1 MLEIGEKDWNVSSV
15 IIFYNFFT
23 SNMLKTILEQ
33 NHVTEKAKHFEWYG
47 QQLIIFSNAAF
58 ERQVLSLNFRMPA
71 AFLEDLS
78 IVICKESTHF
88 TRLSMSDVFFSTKK
102 CWKIVTIK
110 VRIINI
116 ICQFLSN
123 LNTYALTLNHYW
135 TFSFCMRVFY
145 SHACQSSHF

>member
-88 TRLSMSDVFFSTKK
+88 TRLSMSDVFFFFNQ
-102 CWKIVTIK
+102 K
-110 VRIINI
+110 VLEDR
-116 ICQFLSN
+116 
-123 LNTYALTLNHYW
+123 H
-135 TFSFCMRVFY
+135 
-145 SHACQSSHF
+145 H